1 LRPPSDFGNHERDV
15 LDVLKRAQ
23 KPMSAYG
30 ILNGLEGSSIRA
42 AAQVYR
48 SLEKLVRSNRVH
60 RIASL
65 NAFIACTHPEHDF
78 LPGFYVCKL
87 CGSVTE
93 CNLSQT
99 VEPLRHG
106 LDTGFRVDTINI
118 EIQGVCQA
126 CQMNGEVEA

>member
-1 LRPPSDFGNHERDV
+1 
-15 LDVLKRAQ
+15 
-23 KPMSAYG
+23 MSAYG

-65 NAFIACTHPEHDF
+65 NAFIACTHQEHDF
-78 LPGFYVCKL
+78 LPGFYVCKH

-93 CNLSQT
+93 CNLSHTAEQ
-99 VEPLRHG
+99 LFRG
-106 LDTGFRVDTINI
+106 LDLGFKVDAINI
-118 EIQGVCQA
+118 EIQGACQA
-126 CQMNGEVEA
+126 CQANGEVPA

>member
-1 LRPPSDFGNHERDV
+1 
-15 LDVLKRAQ
+15 LDVLKQAQ

-30 ILNGLEGSSIRA
+30 ILNELEGSSIRA

-60 RIASL
+60 KIASL
-65 NAFIACTHPEHDF
+65 NAFIACTHLEHDF

-93 CNLSQT
+93 CNLTQT
-99 VEPLRHG
+99 AEPLRRG
-106 LDTGFRVDTINI
+106 LDTGFKVVAINI

-126 CQMNGEVEA
+126 CQTNGEARA